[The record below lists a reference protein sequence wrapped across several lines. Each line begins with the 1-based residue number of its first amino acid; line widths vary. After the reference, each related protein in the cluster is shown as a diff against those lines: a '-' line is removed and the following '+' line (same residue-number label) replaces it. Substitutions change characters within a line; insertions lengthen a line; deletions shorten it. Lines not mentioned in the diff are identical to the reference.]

1 MVFKTRQAGVLLPV
15 FSLPSKYGIGT
26 FGKEAYDFIDK
37 LKMGKQSYWQ
47 VLPHG
52 PTGFGDSPYQPYST
66 FAGNA
71 YFIDLEMLIEEGL
84 LAAYEVEECDWGSD
98 PASVDYDAIAKSRFK
113 MLRLAYSRDDRY
125 ADSDEYKKFTAH
137 NAYWLEDYALYMAL
151 RDEKGKSWLEW
162 DKAEKLKEEK
172 AMAQAKVRLADDIE
186 FYRYVQ
192 YLFFS
197 QWAKLKAYANKNGI
211 ELIGD
216 IPIYLSLDSADVWS
230 NRHLFDLKKDGHPKE
245 VAGCPPDAFS
255 ATGQLWGNPLYLWK
269 VHKEENFRWWVSRMK
284 AIFEMYD
291 VVRIDHFRG
300 FEKFYSIPAKDTTAE
315 NGKWKKGPGIDL
327 FNAIKAEL
335 GDVKIIAEDLGT
347 ITPGV
352 KKLLDETGYP
362 GMKVMQFAF
371 TKGVESDYLLHKHV
385 QNCVVY
391 AGTHDNQTS
400 KGWFD
405 SLTWEE
411 KNYAGQ
417 YMMFYTEEWE
427 KNRFIRHTLSSV
439 ANLVII
445 PIQDYLELGDEA
457 RVNTPGTAV
466 NNWKWR
472 LLPEQF
478 DDETCRY
485 MDYVLTLYYRDNKIL
500 EKERL
505 EKEKAEKAAK
515 EAEEQTETETAEE

>member
-1 MVFKTRQAGVLLPV
+1 MVFEKRQAGVLLPV

-26 FGKEAYDFIDK
+26 FGKEAYNFIDK
-37 LKMGKQSYWQ
+37 LKAGKQSYWQ

-66 FAGNA
+66 FAGNP
-71 YFIDLEMLIEEGL
+71 YFIDLEMLIEEGVL
-84 LAAYEVEECDWGSD
+84 TAEDCDSCNWGETPSY
-98 PASVDYDAIAKSRFK
+98 VDYEAIAKNRFAV
-113 MLRLAYSRDDRY
+113 LRKAFENDEKYLS
-125 ADSDEYKKFTAH
+125 SKEYKAFEKH

-151 RDEKGKSWLEW
+151 RAEKNTSWLNWEKG
-162 DKAEKLKEEK
+162 EKLKEDA
-172 AMAQAKVRLADDIE
+172 AMEAAKQRLATDIA
-186 FYRYVQ
+186 FQKYMQ
-192 YLFFS
+192 FQFFK
-197 QWAKLKAYANKNGI
+197 QWAALKKYANKNGI
-211 ELIGD
+211 ELVGD

-230 NRHLFDLKKDGHPKE
+230 NKHLFDLKKDGSPKE

-255 ATGQLWGNPLYLWK
+255 ETGQLWGNPLYLWK
-269 VHKEENFRWWVSRMK
+269 VHKEENFAWWVSRMK

-300 FEKFYSIPAKDTTAE
+300 FEKFYAIPAKDETAE

-352 KKLLDETGYP
+352 RKLLDETGYP
-362 GMKVMQFAF
+362 GMKIMQFAF
-371 TKGVESDYLLHKHV
+371 SKGVESEYLLHKHIK
-385 QNCVVY
+385 NCVVY

-485 MDYVLTLYYRDNKIL
+485 MDYVATLYYRDNKIL
-500 EKERL
+500 EKERIAK
-505 EKEKAEKAAK
+505 EAAEKAEK
-515 EAEEQTETETAEE
+515 EAEEKTE

>member
-1 MVFKTRQAGVLLPV
+1 MVFEKRQTGVLLPV
-15 FSLPSKYGIGT
+15 FSLPSRYGIGT
-26 FGKEAYDFIDK
+26 FGKEAYNFIDK
-37 LKMGKQSYWQ
+37 LKAGKQSYWQ

-52 PTGFGDSPYQPYST
+52 PTGFGDSPYQAYST

-84 LAAYEVEECDWGSD
+84 LTREECDSCNWGEN
-98 PASVDYDAIAKSRFK
+98 PAAVDYEAIAANRSK
-113 MLRLAYSRDDRY
+113 MLKLAFERDTEV
-125 ADSDEYKKFTAH
+125 SDTTEYKQFVKH
-137 NAYWLEDYALYMAL
+137 NEYWLPDYALYMAL
-151 RDEKGKSWLEW
+151 RDENGKSWLEW
-162 DKAEKLKEEK
+162 KKEEK
-172 AMAQAKVRLADDIE
+172 NKEETAMEAAKQRLSKEIGYY
-186 FYRYVQ
+186 FYVQ
-192 YLFFS
+192 YLFFK
-197 QWAKLKAYANKNGI
+197 QWASLKKYANKNGI

-216 IPIYLSLDSADVWS
+216 IPIYISLDSSDVWS
-230 NRHLFDLKKDGHPKE
+230 NRHLFDLKKDGSPKE

-255 ATGQLWGNPLYLWK
+255 KTGQLWGNPLYLWK
-269 VHKEENFRWWVSRMK
+269 VHKEENFAWWVSRMK

-300 FEKFYSIPAKDTTAE
+300 FEKFYSIPAKDETAE

-327 FNAIKAEL
+327 FNAIKKAL

-352 KKLLDETGYP
+352 RKLLDETGYP
-362 GMKVMQFAF
+362 GMKIIQFSF
-371 TKGVESDYLLHKHV
+371 TKGVESDYLLHNHIK
-385 QNCVVY
+385 NCVVY

-485 MDYVLTLYYRDNKIL
+485 MDYVATLYYRDNKIL
-500 EKERL
+500 EKEA
-505 EKEKAEKAAK
+505 AEKAAQEAKVAAEK
-515 EAEEQTETETAEE
+515 EETEKAE

>member
-1 MVFKTRQAGVLLPV
+1 MVFEKRQAGVLLPI

-26 FGKEAYDFIDK
+26 FGKEAYNFIDK
-37 LKMGKQSYWQ
+37 LKAGKQSYWQ

-52 PTGFGDSPYQPYST
+52 PTGYGDSPYQPYST
-66 FAGNA
+66 FAGNP
-71 YFIDLEMLIEEGL
+71 YFIDLEMLIEDGVLSRE
-84 LAAYEVEECDWGSD
+84 EVESCNWGENPSY
-98 PASVDYDAIAKSRFK
+98 VDYDAIAKNRFV
-113 MLRLAYSRDDRY
+113 MLRKAFENDKTY
-125 ADSDEYKKFTAH
+125 AESAEYKKFEKH
-137 NAYWLEDYALYMAL
+137 NSYWLEDHCLYMAL
-151 RDEKGKSWLEW
+151 RDEKGTSWLNWE
-162 DKAEKLKEEK
+162 KGEKLCEKE
-172 AMAQAKVRLADDIE
+172 AMEAAKVRLAADIAYHKYMQ
-186 FYRYVQ
+186 F
-192 YLFFS
+192 LFFK
-197 QWAKLKAYANKNGI
+197 QWAALKAYANKNGI

-216 IPIYLSLDSADVWS
+216 IPIYLSLDSSDVWS
-230 NRHLFDLKKDGHPKE
+230 NKHLFDLKKDGSPKE

-255 ATGQLWGNPLYLWK
+255 ETGQLWGNPLYLWK

-335 GDVKIIAEDLGT
+335 GNVKIIAEDLGT

-352 KKLLDETGYP
+352 RKLLDETGYP
-362 GMKVMQFAF
+362 GMKIMQFAF
-371 TKGVESDYLLHKHV
+371 NKGVESEYLLHNHIK
-385 QNCVVY
+385 NCVVY

-427 KNRFIRHTLSSV
+427 KNRFIRHTLSSP
-439 ANLVII
+439 ANLVIV
-445 PIQDYLELGDEA
+445 PVQDYLELGDEA
-457 RVNTPGTAV
+457 RINTPGTAV

-485 MDYVLTLYYRDNKIL
+485 MDYVATLYYRDNKIL
-500 EKERL
+500 EKEA
-505 EKEKAEKAAK
+505 AEKAAK
-515 EAEEQTETETAEE
+515 ELAEKENQTKE